1 MKIYFETKELKPL
14 SQFMN
19 MPIPRVI
26 SSNNGYRNM
35 ICDAATCI
43 KNGWDI
49 YTNDISL
56 LGASELFGD
65 RFLHKIMIRNSN
77 NSWVELNHHVLRKL
91 SKPINIEQYFR
102 RYICN

>member
-49 YTNDISL
+49 
-56 LGASELFGD
+56 
-65 RFLHKIMIRNSN
+65 
-77 NSWVELNHHVLRKL
+77 
-91 SKPINIEQYFR
+91 
-102 RYICN
+102 